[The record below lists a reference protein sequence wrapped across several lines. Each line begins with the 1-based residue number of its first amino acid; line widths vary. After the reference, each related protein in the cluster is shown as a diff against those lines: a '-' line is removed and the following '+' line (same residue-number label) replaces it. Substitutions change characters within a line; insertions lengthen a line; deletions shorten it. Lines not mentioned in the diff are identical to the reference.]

1 MAAVLGAKI
10 YPNKHKEIGWYNI
23 HKTEAGE
30 KSLLLKG
37 FPNQVPVFHWHGDT
51 FDLPEFCEQLFY
63 SEYTK
68 NQAFQYKTNVL
79 GLQFHLE
86 TTEEL
91 LAKMINEGFW

>member
-1 MAAVLGAKI
+1 MSFISKAINMEKPILGIWLGSQLLAAVLGAKI

-68 NQAFQYKTNVL
+68 NQAF
-79 GLQFHLE
+79 
-86 TTEEL
+86 
-91 LAKMINEGFW
+91 